1 MNYDKNIK
9 NDKFTKGAFFI
20 VGLLPESSSGQAV
33 ANLLQSAG

>member
-20 VGLLPESSSGQAV
+20 VGLIV
-33 ANLLQSAG
+33 ANLLQY